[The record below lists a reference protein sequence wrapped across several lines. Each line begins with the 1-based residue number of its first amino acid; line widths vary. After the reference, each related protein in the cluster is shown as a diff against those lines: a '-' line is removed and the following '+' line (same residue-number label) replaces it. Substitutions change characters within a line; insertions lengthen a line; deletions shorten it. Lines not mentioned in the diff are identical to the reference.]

1 MPFVPVLGKTFNII
15 TGNTVTGT
23 FDYVDVSGMPA
34 GLTFH
39 INYLANAVQLQVV
52 NKPIFSA
59 DFDDDGD
66 VDATDLAIWQG
77 AFDLNQLG
85 DADGDN
91 DSDGADFMLW
101 QQQFGSHPA
110 VGALATV
117 PEPTSLALLLIA
129 ALAVRGTSRHW

>member
-1 MPFVPVLGKTFNII
+1 
-15 TGNTVTGT
+15 
-23 FDYVDVSGMPA
+23 VDVADMPD

-52 NKPIFSA
+52 NTPFFSA

-66 VDATDLAIWQG
+66 VDATDLSIWRG

-91 DSDGADFMLW
+91 DSDGNDFLLW
-101 QQQFGSHPA
+101 QRQLGSAA
-110 VGALATV
+110 VGSAAAAV
-117 PEPTSLALLLIA
+117 PEPTTLLLSLLALA
-129 ALAVRGTSRHW
+129 ALAQRRT